1 MHSQSEEEYKL
12 LSPGDEDVFE
22 DISGKVTRRRR
33 LATRDLVL
41 VTQTLILLLVLI
53 AWLWTSRRE
62 FSLERCQVLYC
73 AYKHYLLTSVEI

>member
-22 DISGKVTRRRR
+22 DISGKVMRRRR
-33 LATRDLVL
+33 LAARDLVL

-62 FSLERCQVLYC
+62 FSVERCQVLYC
-73 AYKHYLLTSVEI
+73 AHKP

>member
-22 DISGKVTRRRR
+22 DIPGKVMRRRR
-33 LATRDLVL
+33 LAARDLVL

-53 AWLWTSRRE
+53 AWLWSSRRE